1 MNVSHVHTVRLWGG
15 FPDSTWDCLGWYL
28 CCQGYPKKPLR
39 TKNTGAKQQIYS
51 NGLKPLVN
59 VQIWWEKN
67 SRSKCPKSLWVKR
80 NVTLCQ
86 IDLPARAANQNGQRH
101 FGAFDKNL
109 AQLSS
114 CPVCVYTQ
122 NSKTTV
128 WYQPDALDIS
138 NAPITSLE
146 GHSDLTNRSEAVL
159 FFFGLARGRACQLP
173 CNPCLKGL
181 LHHKLLKTV

>member
-1 MNVSHVHTVRLWGG
+1 MNVSHVHTVRLSGG

-28 CCQGYPKKPLR
+28 CCQRCPKKTFANPKIPGRNSKSIANWL
-39 TKNTGAKQQIYS
+39 GAVGTCPKS
-51 NGLKPLVN
+51 DG
-59 VQIWWEKN
+59 KN

-86 IDLPARAANQNGQRH
+86 IDPLARAANQNGQRH

-159 FFFGLARGRACQLP
+159 VFLASPVDAPANYLAI
-173 CNPCLKGL
+173 L
-181 LHHKLLKTV
+181 V